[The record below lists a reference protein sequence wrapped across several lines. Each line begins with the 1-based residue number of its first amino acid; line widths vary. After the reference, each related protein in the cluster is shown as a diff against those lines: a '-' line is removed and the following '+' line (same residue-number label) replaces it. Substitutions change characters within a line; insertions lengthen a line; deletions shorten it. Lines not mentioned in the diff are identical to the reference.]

1 LEYQIM
7 SKLIFAALLAS
18 VAAAPA
24 LAQDASPS
32 TFTGAH
38 VEAIGGWDRVQAN
51 GGHDDGILYG
61 VGAGYDIQRGGA
73 VIGIEGEATDSTQKQ
88 KFGAVT
94 EKASRDLYVG
104 GRVGTVVG
112 GNNLLYLKAGY
123 TNARFKA
130 EGTATGVNLAEGNLD
145 GVRVGAGVEHALSNH
160 AFVKAEYRYSNYEQ
174 GVSRNQVLAG
184 VGLRF

>member
-1 LEYQIM
+1 M
-7 SKLIFAALLAS
+7 SKFIFAALLAS
-18 VAAAPA
+18 AVAAPA
-24 LAQDASPS
+24 LAQDAGSGP

-38 VEAIGGWDRVQAN
+38 VEALGGWDRVQAN

-73 VIGIEGEATDSTQKQ
+73 VIGIEGEATVSTQKQ
-88 KFGAVT
+88 TFGALT

-130 EGTATGVNLAEGNLD
+130 EGTATGVNVAEGNLD

>member
-1 LEYQIM
+1 M
-7 SKLIFAALLAS
+7 SKLIVAVLLAS
-18 VAAAPA
+18 AAAAPA
-24 LAQDASPS
+24 LAQDAASGA

-38 VEAIGGWDRVQAN
+38 VEALGGGDRVQAN

-88 KFGAVT
+88 AFGGLT

-112 GNNLLYLKAGY
+112 GNNLFYLKAGY

-130 EGTATGVNLAEGNLD
+130 EGTATGVNVAEGNLD

-160 AFVKAEYRYSNYEQ
+160 AFVKAEYRYSNYQQ